1 MTTKR
6 ITITVHRPAKAPDP
20 SQAAPFAAGVAW
32 VSPWDRKVLLLKRAP
47 GGPHPGTWCFP
58 AGKIERGETPAEAAV
73 REFREES
80 GCWHEP
86 RQRLLMPVWDDGRFC
101 LYLYQGS
108 KFGPILDGESDD
120 FLWAR
125 LDRPPA
131 PLHPNVEHQLRAIQ
145 DILNFNHLKVNQ

>member
-1 MTTKR
+1 MKQ
-6 ITITVHRPAKAPDP
+6 ITITIHRPSKPP
-20 SQAAPFAAGVAW
+20 ERPQARRFAAGVAW
-32 VSPWDRKVLLLKRAP
+32 VSPWDRKVLLLKRGE

-58 AGKIERGETPAEAAV
+58 AGKIEQGETPAEAAV

-86 RQRLLMPVWDDGRFC
+86 RQRLLMPVWDEGGFC

-120 FLWAR
+120 FEWAS
-125 LDRPPA
+125 LDSPPS
-131 PLHPNVEHQLRAIQ
+131 PLHPHVAEQLEVIRN
-145 DILNFNHLKVNQ
+145 ILSFSQLKGST